1 MKKLKE
7 KFKSLTT
14 TGSLSKKT
22 SVAIGI
28 VVILCMTVMIIISAL
43 LSRSYLTKSINGEFE
58 GIASKNGIMV
68 QSILDIASDT
78 ASNLQ
83 SYIEERYDEYAKTG
97 YNGNV
102 KKSALYTV
110 ELQEMNK
117 EIEDYILH
125 TAWSTV
131 GNSDDISG
139 IGVFFEPNAF
149 DPGIKD
155 YTIYISDNDA
165 KNKTCQ
171 SYGNYSNYG
180 SQNYYTEAAKSKT
193 TVFTDPYED
202 QGIKMITASFPI
214 LYNNNVQG
222 VIVVDINIANFS
234 KLQST
239 DDNFK
244 SMYVDVLTADST
256 FVYDSESDEYVGQ
269 RLDSLLDASQYK
281 KIQKGIDTGKSFHV
295 NTKKDD
301 GSYVSRYYAPID
313 ALGQTWWAASAL
325 NKNDLYKDST
335 KLTIFMIA
343 IALVSIV
350 LIVAAA
356 ARLLIKYIK
365 PIDKVVDAS
374 QQLKAGDFNI
384 NITAES
390 DDEIGKLSDAFS
402 EASATLRSII
412 HDLKGVLGEMASSN
426 FNIKPEVDYPGE
438 FESIRTSLFAVVSD
452 LSSTLSEINIV
463 SEQVAANADSISQ
476 GAQSLTEGATDQS
489 SSVQE
494 LQATITNVSEEVSK
508 NADSAKE
515 ANQKAQTVGED
526 ITVTNTSMQQVVKAM
541 EVISDSS
548 MKINSIINT
557 INDIA
562 SQTNLLALNASIEA
576 ARAGEAGRGFAVVAT
591 QVGELATQ
599 SAAAAKDSTELIAN
613 TLQAVEEGKQL
624 VDDAAGKLVESAAK
638 TQELVAD
645 IAEISTESEHQANAL
660 SQLLLAADQIA
671 AVVEENT
678 AMAEE
683 SSASSEELAAQA
695 AKLKDLIEVFKMY
708 EA

>member
-1 MKKLKE
+1 MKKLKD
-7 KFKSLTT
+7 KIKGLTT

-22 SVAIGI
+22 VVSIGM
-28 VVILCMTVMIIISAL
+28 VVVLCMTVMIIISAL
-43 LSRSYLTKSINGEFE
+43 LSRTYLTNSINGEFE
-58 GIASKNGIMV
+58 EIASKNGVMV

-83 SYIEERYDEYAKTG
+83 SYIEDQYAEYAKNG
-97 YNGNV
+97 YSGEV
-102 KKSALYTV
+102 KKSSLYTV
-110 ELQEMNK
+110 NLQEMNK

-155 YTIYISDNDA
+155 YTIYVSDNDA
-165 KNKTCQ
+165 KNKTSQ

-180 SQNYYTEAAKSKT
+180 SQNYYTEAAKTKT
-193 TVFTDPYED
+193 TVFTEPYD
-202 QGIKMITASFPI
+202 NQGIKMITASFPI
-214 LYNNNVQG
+214 VYNNNLQG
-222 VIVVDINIANFS
+222 VIVVDINIDNFS

-244 SMYVDVLTADST
+244 TMYVDVFTSNST
-256 FVYDSESDEYVGQ
+256 LVYDSESDEYVGK
-269 RLDSLLDASQYK
+269 RLDSLLDSSQYQ
-281 KIQKGIDTGKSFHV
+281 KIQKGIDTGKSFNV

-301 GSYVSRYYAPID
+301 GSYVSRYYTPID

-325 NKNDLYKDST
+325 DKNDLYKDST
-335 KLTIFMIA
+335 KLTIFMVL
-343 IALVSIV
+343 IALASIAV
-350 LIVAAA
+350 IVVVA
-356 ARLLIKYIK
+356 ARLLVKYIK

-374 QQLKAGDFNI
+374 EQLKTGDFNI
-384 NITAES
+384 NIAAES
-390 DDEIGKLSDAFS
+390 DDEIGTLSNAFS
-402 EASATLRSII
+402 EASATLRGII
-412 HDLKGVLGEMASSN
+412 QDLKGVLSEMAANN
-426 FNIKPEVDYPGE
+426 FNIRTGVDYPGE

-452 LSSTLSEINIV
+452 LSNTLSEINIV

-476 GAQSLTEGATDQS
+476 GAQALTEGATDQS

-494 LQATITNVSEEVSK
+494 LQATITNVSEEVSR

-515 ANQKAQTVGED
+515 ANQKAQTVGDD
-526 ITVTNTSMQQVVKAM
+526 ITVTNTSMQQVVQAM
-541 EVISDSS
+541 DVISESS
-548 MKINSIINT
+548 NKINSIINT

-624 VDDAAGKLVESAAK
+624 VDVAAGKLVESAAK
-638 TQELVAD
+638 TQELVVD
-645 IAEISTESEHQANAL
+645 IAEISTASEHQANAL